1 MSASVPVHLPDS
13 SVLPVAVPTTL
24 QISGLHAP
32 QMAPEQHLLEPT
44 QAQAGFLAVS
54 CLVA

>member
-13 SVLPVAVPTTL
+13 SVLPVAVPTTR